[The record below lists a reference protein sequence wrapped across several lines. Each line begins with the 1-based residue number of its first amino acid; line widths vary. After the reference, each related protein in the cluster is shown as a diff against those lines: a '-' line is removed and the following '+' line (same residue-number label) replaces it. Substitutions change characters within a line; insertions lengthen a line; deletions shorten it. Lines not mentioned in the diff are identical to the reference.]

1 MISVTTTDQ
10 WAEEVARASDTYW
23 LFKHS
28 ST

>member
-1 MISVTTTDQ
+1 MIDVSTKEEFAKSST
-10 WAEEVARASDTYW
+10 EVAQTYW